1 MKVTEVQSYSLSY
14 LVNAPFASVWSQ
26 DNQMALI
33 TEKGIHILGDRYRSS
48 SLKLMKSLLCLL
60 LLVTM
65 LVSKTSAS
73 DITGAVF
80 GKDTDYRPAAFGD
93 FNSDEYT
100 DMFVLRDEGH
110 TLEILLGQ
118 DVEPL
123 LRPSGYICRF
133 QNRISSV
140 VPGDFDGD
148 ALMDV
153 MVTFKIKN
161 GVEYDVLILWG
172 GLNHL
177 NCSHEDKPVLTVHG
191 QPLAI
196 DCDQNMIIDLFGVD
210 EDGHRTIWIFNS
222 NRTAPLAIR
231 MPKETNNSTIRI
243 PHSNAF
249 LDLNEDSSAD
259 LYITTDRNFEIW
271 SGSDTFGFHPFKLN
285 AEIEFPPGVKSSSQ
299 LGQTVFQDFEL
310 EGKIDHLVP
319 VCFNDDC
326 SNSTLYIYSS
336 DKWHNLKVNLH
347 DGSNAWSFVSPD
359 STRPYLNTLT
369 LRPGDFNMDG
379 YPDLLATLRLG
390 DQFKSFF
397 LENVECTSNCDGY
410 ARTFAVRWN
419 ALSPYNN
426 ETVLGVFYDFLQDGI
441 LDVIFVHYKK
451 AAIYNVS
458 AFRNSLDYDANFVKV
473 MVVTGLT
480 NKDKPLTIGPLGKK
494 RRTYGTNLPG
504 PRVSYQ
510 TTTQEGK
517 PRAGAAV
524 QIPQSAHF
532 SLNLP
537 YTIFGLGRTPN
548 FVDSLTVGV
557 YGNHRVWTQ
566 LIPNS
571 QMVVVPWP
579 TDDPSQWRVQLFVTP
594 SKLIF
599 QSIVALLGTCVLI
612 LIIIGVLYWKERR
625 EDHFE
630 KLQEAH
636 KFHFDAM

>member
-1 MKVTEVQSYSLSY
+1 MKVTEVQTYSVSY
-14 LVNAPFASVWSQ
+14 LVNAPFASVWSE

-33 TEKGIHILGDRYRSS
+33 TEKGIHILGDRYKSS
-48 SLKLMKSLLCLL
+48 SLKLVKSLLCLL
-60 LLVTM
+60 LTVTV
-65 LVSKTSAS
+65 LVSKTAAS
-73 DITGAVF
+73 DITGSVF
-80 GKDTDYRPAAFGD
+80 GKDTDYLPAAFGD

-100 DMFVLRDEGH
+100 DLFVLRDKAH

-123 LRPSGYICRF
+123 LRPAGLKCTFSRKIT
-133 QNRISSV
+133 SV

-153 MVTFKIKN
+153 MITLASEN
-161 GVEYDVLILWG
+161 RGVEYGVHILWG

-177 NCSHEDKPVLTVHG
+177 NCSHEDKPVITVIG

-210 EDGHRTIWIFNS
+210 VKEHRTIWVFNS
-222 NRTAPLAIR
+222 NRTAPLPLR

-259 LYITTDRNFEIW
+259 LFITTEKNFEIW
-271 SGSDTFGFHPFKLN
+271 LGSDSCKGFHPEK
-285 AEIEFPPGVKSSSQ
+285 EIDFPPGVKSSSQ

-319 VCFNDDC
+319 VCFNEDC
-326 SNSTLYIYSS
+326 SNSTIYIYSS
-336 DKWHNLKVNLH
+336 NKWHNLKLNLH
-347 DGSNAWSFVSPD
+347 DGSNAWSFVSPL
-359 STRPYLNTLT
+359 TNRPYLNTLT

-379 YPDLLATLRLG
+379 YPDLLATLKLG
-390 DQFKSFF
+390 DQYKSFF
-397 LENVECTSNCDGY
+397 LENIECTSNCDGY

-441 LDVIFVHYKK
+441 LDVIFVHYKYPDV
-451 AAIYNVS
+451 YNVS

-473 MVVTGLT
+473 MVVTGLI
-480 NKDKPLTIGPLGKK
+480 NKDQPLTIGPLGKK

-504 PRVSYQ
+504 PRVSYR

-571 QMVVVPWP
+571 QMVIIPWP

-599 QSIVALLGTCVLI
+599 QSIVALLGTCVVI